1 MRAQVYAS
9 AGLPGS
15 SGRGYRKAP
24 LQFSGVLARRA
35 FSDPTNQ
42 PESVGLGSVRKSFT
56 VGINPSPTEDLKLRG
71 PRRGLALDCDLAD
84 AACVIELQDVG
95 KRYGEDWVV
104 RDVTMTVARGEL
116 VAVLGESGSGKTTL
130 LRMIN
135 RLVDPDAGLVK
146 IDGRDVRGED
156 PVALRRTIGYVI
168 QNVGLLPHLSVAAN
182 VAMVPRLLGWP
193 NEQTRAR
200 VDELLD
206 LVGLAAAT
214 YRDRYP
220 DQLSG
225 GQRQRVGVA
234 RALAARPRVLLL
246 DEPLGALD
254 PLTRVALQDELRRI
268 HKELAL
274 TSILVTHDMVEA
286 MVLADR
292 IAVMLRG
299 ELRQLATPDELVAS
313 PADEYVARL
322 VAMARRQ
329 GEQLVG
335 IGAAQ

>member
-1 MRAQVYAS
+1 M
-9 AGLPGS
+9 
-15 SGRGYRKAP
+15 
-24 LQFSGVLARRA
+24 
-35 FSDPTNQ
+35 
-42 PESVGLGSVRKSFT
+42 
-56 VGINPSPTEDLKLRG
+56 
-71 PRRGLALDCDLAD
+71 
-84 AACVIELQDVG
+84 IELERAS
-95 KRYGEDWVV
+95 KRYGDAWVV
-104 RDVTMTVARGEL
+104 RDVSLAIERGEL

-135 RLVDPDAGLVK
+135 RLIDPDDGVVK
-146 IDGRDVRGED
+146 IDGRDVRRED

-168 QNVGLLPHLSVAAN
+168 QQVGLLPHLSVAAN

-193 NEQTRAR
+193 ADQIRTR
-200 VDELLD
+200 VDELLE
-206 LVGLAAAT
+206 LVGLPAAT

-220 DQLSG
+220 EQLSG

-254 PLTRVALQDELRRI
+254 PITRVALQDELRRI

-286 MVLADR
+286 IVLADR

-299 ELRQLATPDELVAS
+299 QLRQLATPAELVRA
-313 PADEYVARL
+313 PADEYVANL
-322 VAMARRQ
+322 VEMARRQ
-329 GEQLVG
+329 AEQLVALG
-335 IGAAQ
+335 GSR